1 MRVLPWL
8 VIGDFNEIRCQA
20 EKEGG
25 ALRPVQQMAQF
36 NASINYCGLMEVGFV
51 GSKFTWLYQ
60 RRDST
65 QIRERLDR
73 ALASTDW
80 HSLFPTTKLHH
91 KSSSASDHNP
101 LLLHLF
107 SKKNHQKYKK
117 IFRFESMWLKDERCE
132 KVVIEAW
139 EEGMCMASDF
149 PILACMESCR
159 NKLEVWN
166 ANEYG
171 HVGKKIACLQK
182 C

>member
-65 QIRERLDR
+65 QIRERLDK

-107 SKKNHQKYKK
+107 SVRVLFSLAH
-117 IFRFESMWLKDERCE
+117 RPKDPGPNSC
-132 KVVIEAW
+132 VLVDWAW
-139 EEGMCMASDF
+139 FTAAKWGLITNQVMRKSHKS
-149 PILACMESCR
+149 P
-159 NKLEVWN
+159 
-166 ANEYG
+166 
-171 HVGKKIACLQK
+171 
-182 C
+182 